1 MKDSKTTIVG
11 LALAGL
17 IAAEPIISGN
27 GYHLDSSTIF
37 KLVFAVGVAI
47 LSKLTA
53 DSK

>member
-11 LALAGL
+11 LVLAGL
-17 IAAEPIISGN
+17 IAAEPIFSGN
-27 GYHLDSSTIF
+27 GYHFDSPTLF
-37 KLVFAVGVAI
+37 KLIFAVGVAV